1 LKFLSETNL
10 VNKGALAAIAAAR
23 RGGNHGK
30 VKVPTVTYLIDHLCM
45 FSFQGVQML
54 LIAFKETHQ
63 V

>member
-1 LKFLSETNL
+1 

-30 VKVPTVTYLIDHLCM
+30 VKVPTVTYLIDNLCQ
-45 FSFQGVQML
+45 FSFQGIQML
-54 LIAFKETHQ
+54 LIAFRETHQ